1 VDLALF
7 SFLES
12 SPYTFDMTDLEV
24 LGAACDGCVACK
36 LAPTRKNVVFG
47 VGDPNA
53 NLMVIGEGPGEDEDR
68 TGEPFVGRAG
78 QLLDQIL
85 AAVQIPRESVYIANM
100 VKCRPPGNRN
110 PEPDEIASCEHWLL
124 DQIRLIRPQIIV
136 TLGNVP
142 TQWAL
147 QSTTGITRARGQW
160 GTFKKLNLPIPV
172 LPMFH
177 PAYLLRN
184 PIRDVGG
191 PKWLTWQDI
200 KTVKAQLEKL
210 GPKPDLK
217 LQLEPEQTGL
227 F

>member
-1 VDLALF
+1 MAYV
-7 SFLES
+7 SLEELR
-12 SPYTFDMTDLEV
+12 PDCLTCT
-24 LGAACDGCVACK
+24 ACK
-36 LAPTRKNVVFG
+36 LAPTRTNVVFG
-47 VGDPNA
+47 EGDPDA
-53 NLMVIGEGPGEDEDR
+53 SLMIIGEGPGEEEDK
-68 TGEPFVGRAG
+68 TGRPFVGRAG

-85 AAVQIPRESVYIANM
+85 AAAGIPRESVFIGNM

-124 DQIRLIRPQIIV
+124 DQIGLIRPQIIV

-147 QSTTGITRARGQW
+147 ETKNGITKTRGQW
-160 GTFKKLNLPIPV
+160 GEFRKLGAPIPV

-184 PIRDVGG
+184 PVRTPGG

-200 KTVKAQLEKL
+200 KAVKARLLEL
-210 GPKPDLK
+210 GDKPQVLR
-217 LQLEPEQTGL
+217 LEPEQTKL

>member
-1 VDLALF
+1 MPYA
-7 SFLES
+7 SLEEMR
-12 SPYTFDMTDLEV
+12 PDCLVCT
-24 LGAACDGCVACK
+24 ACK
-36 LAPTRKNVVFG
+36 LAPTRTNVVFG
-47 VGDPNA
+47 EGDA
-53 NLMVIGEGPGEDEDR
+53 DAKLMIIGEGPGEEEDR
-68 TGEPFVGRAG
+68 TGRPFVGRAG

-85 AAVQIPRESVYIANM
+85 TAAGIPRERVFIGNM

-124 DQIRLIRPQIIV
+124 GQIQLIRPQIIV

-147 QSTTGITRARGQW
+147 ETKNGITKTRGVW
-160 GTFKKLNLPIPV
+160 GEFKKLGAPIPV
-172 LPMFH
+172 LPLFH

-184 PIRDVGG
+184 PVRTPGG

-200 KTVKAQLEKL
+200 KAVKARLDELPEK
-210 GPKPDLK
+210 PEAVA
-217 LQLEPEQTGL
+217 LEPEQTTL

>member
-1 VDLALF
+1 MPYA
-7 SFLES
+7 SLEEMR
-12 SPYTFDMTDLEV
+12 PDCLVCT
-24 LGAACDGCVACK
+24 ACK
-36 LAPTRKNVVFG
+36 LANTRTNVVFG
-47 VGDPNA
+47 EGDHDA
-53 NLMVIGEGPGEDEDR
+53 KLMIIGEGPGEEEDK
-68 TGEPFVGRAG
+68 TGRPFVGRAG

-85 AAVQIPRESVYIANM
+85 AAAGIPRESVFIGNM

-110 PEPDEIASCEHWLL
+110 PEVDEIISCEHWLL

-147 QSTTGITRARGQW
+147 ETKNGITKTRGVW
-160 GTFKKLNLPIPV
+160 GELKKLGAPIPV
-172 LPMFH
+172 LPLFH

-184 PIRDVGG
+184 PVRTTGG

-200 KTVKAQLEKL
+200 KAVKARLEEL
-210 GPKPDLK
+210 GDKPEALD
-217 LQLEPEQTGL
+217 LEPPQTTL

>member
-1 VDLALF
+1 MTASKATLYTADMIE
-7 SFLES
+7 LEA
-12 SPYTFDMTDLEV
+12 
-24 LGAACDGCVACK
+24 LGAQCAACTACK

-47 VGDPNA
+47 EGNPEA
-53 NLMVIGEGPGEDEDR
+53 RLMVIGEGPGEDEDR
-68 TGEPFVGRAG
+68 TGRPFVGRAG

-85 AAVQIPRESVYIANM
+85 AAVQIPRDSIYIGNM

-124 DQIRLIRPQIIV
+124 DQVRLIRPQIIV

-147 QSTTGITRARGQW
+147 QSSLGITRARGQW
-160 GTFKKLNLPIPV
+160 NTFQKLNLPIPV

-184 PIRDVGG
+184 DTREKGG

-200 KTVKAQLEKL
+200 KAVKAELERL
-210 GPKPDLK
+210 GPKPSVEYK
-217 LQLEPEQTGL
+217 LEPEQPKL

>member
-1 VDLALF
+1 MTE
-7 SFLES
+7 LEGL
-12 SPYTFDMTDLEV
+12 TEFNTLE
-24 LGAACDGCVACK
+24 AQCDGCVACK

-53 NLMVIGEGPGEDEDR
+53 NLMIIGEGPGEDEDR
-68 TGEPFVGRAG
+68 TGIPFVGRAG

-85 AAVQIPRESVYIANM
+85 AAVQIPRESIYIANM

-110 PEPDEIASCEHWLL
+110 PESDEIASCEHWLL

-147 QSTTGITRARGQW
+147 QSNIGITRARGQW
-160 GTFKKLNLPIPV
+160 GTFKKLNMPIPV

-191 PKWLTWQDI
+191 PKWLTWQD
-200 KTVKAQLEKL
+200 VKALKVELENL

>member
-1 VDLALF
+1 MIASAVQ
-7 SFLES
+7 SFES
-12 SPYTFDMTDLEV
+12 SSPNLEALRV
-24 LGAACDGCVACK
+24 PCLACVACK
-36 LAPTRKNVVFG
+36 LAATRRNVVFG
-47 VGDPNA
+47 EGDPDA
-53 NLMVIGEGPGEDEDR
+53 KLMVIGEGPGEDEDR
-68 TGEPFVGRAG
+68 TGRPFVGRGG

-85 AAVQIPRESVYIANM
+85 SAAGIPRASVFIANI

-110 PEPDEIASCEHWLL
+110 PEPDEVTSCDPWLL
-124 DQIRLIRPQIIV
+124 EQIRLIRPQIIV

-147 QSTTGITRARGQW
+147 GTKLGITKTRGQW
-160 GTFKKLNLPIPV
+160 GEFKKLGAPISV

-184 PIRDVGG
+184 PVRTVGG

-200 KTVKAQLEKL
+200 KLVKAALDELPDKAPDARLEI
-210 GPKPDLK
+210 P
-217 LQLEPEQTGL
+217 QTGL

>member
-1 VDLALF
+1 
-7 SFLES
+7 
-12 SPYTFDMTDLEV
+12 MTDLEV
-24 LGAACDGCVACK
+24 LDASCGECVACK
-36 LAPTRKNVVFG
+36 LATTRKNVVFG
-47 VGDPNA
+47 TGDPNA
-53 NLMVIGEGPGEDEDR
+53 KLMVIGEGPGEDEDR
-68 TGEPFVGRAG
+68 TGIPFVGRAG

-85 AAVQIPRESVYIANM
+85 AAAQIPRESVYIANM
-100 VKCRPPGNRN
+100 VKCRPPANRN

-124 DQIRLIRPQIIV
+124 DQIRLIRPQIMV

-147 QSTTGITRARGQW
+147 QSSSGITRARGQW
-160 GTFKKLNLPIPV
+160 GTFKIPV

-200 KTVKAQLEKL
+200 KAVKVELERL
-210 GPKPDLK
+210 GPKADLK
-217 LQLEPEQTGL
+217 LKIESEQTGL